1 MNSIKIINGRIYENG
16 IDVTD
21 QHKDHIK
28 TEGRTTTIKGL
39 KMSATKEGTKIK
51 PYNITPTNMDKQQEL
66 LQGLQK
72 FIGECLDEG
81 FCLEP
86 RIEQSGELFRISL
99 GIVPMTAQAFK
110 EHQESKA
117 KEEKPKKK

>member
-1 MNSIKIINGRIYENG
+1 
-16 IDVTD
+16 
-21 QHKDHIK
+21 
-28 TEGRTTTIKGL
+28 
-39 KMSATKEGTKIK
+39 
-51 PYNITPTNMDKQQEL
+51 MDKQQEL
-66 LQGLQK
+66 LQSLQK

-110 EHQESKA
+110 EHQESKV
-117 KEEKPKKK
+117 KEEPKKK